1 MPPGIPMLVYYKKVT
16 PLVFDPPKS
25 CRWCGLGAETVLA
38 FLNQWAICWLTAAAS
53 SAERKPEWTPMI
65 AIKRDSAKHYA
76 TKEGYRGRE
85 GEGEGKKTESEAQ
98 QGKKTKERFT
108 QNTK

>member
-1 MPPGIPMLVYYKKVT
+1 
-16 PLVFDPPKS
+16 
-25 CRWCGLGAETVLA
+25 
-38 FLNQWAICWLTAAAS
+38 
-53 SAERKPEWTPMI
+53 MI

-98 QGKKTKERFT
+98 QGKKTRERFT

>member
-1 MPPGIPMLVYYKKVT
+1 
-16 PLVFDPPKS
+16 
-25 CRWCGLGAETVLA
+25 
-38 FLNQWAICWLTAAAS
+38 
-53 SAERKPEWTPMI
+53 MI